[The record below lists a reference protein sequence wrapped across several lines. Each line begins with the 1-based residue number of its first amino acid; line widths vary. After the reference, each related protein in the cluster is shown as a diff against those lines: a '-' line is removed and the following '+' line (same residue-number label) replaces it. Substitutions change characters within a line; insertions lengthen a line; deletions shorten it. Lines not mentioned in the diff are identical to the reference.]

1 MTFDH
6 PSIKQLYV
14 IDVSRGRFHPVRTL
28 VVQTDL
34 VMPGIGEAC
43 RDTRLAE
50 VLEFLDVIKEEAR
63 KRFGDFE
70 AVDIRGVE
78 KDRSDMDT
86 AFSPLFAQE
95 TRAPHQITRH

>member
-14 IDVSRGRFHPVRTL
+14 IEVGSGRFKPVKTL

-34 VMPGIGEAC
+34 AMPGIGEAC
-43 RDTRLAE
+43 RDARLAE

-78 KDRSDMDT
+78 EDT
-86 AFSPLFAQE
+86 EPARFNPALAQGSAL
-95 TRAPHQITRH
+95 TFQITQH